1 MLIEKI
7 SSLQEKSYFHKEK
20 RFSKEKIMYDKLY
33 KYTGVIAGK
42 IFFNLL
48 VITILFLPGC
58 AMKFPV
64 PDETNQTILIIPV
77 ETRQTLGHFVFT
89 LDVSIK
95 GSSGNDGIIHT
106 VEPNPKMLFS
116 YNTKLKPG
124 KYKITK
130 LVMQAKP
137 GFKLGGGAKKRH
149 EKMKDKIEFE
159 LQKGKITIFDK
170 LILFQ
175 QPKSKLGKPAK
186 RGQNQQKKTDVE
198 KHLEKV
204 KMEKERKADQ
214 KAMKKQRVRQV
225 QLVNLDESFKAKIL
239 EELKEVEN
247 IDEWKME

>member
-1 MLIEKI
+1 MCLKLKINTDKITRITALNLI
-7 SSLQEKSYFHKEK
+7 FV
-20 RFSKEKIMYDKLY
+20 
-33 KYTGVIAGK
+33 TV
-42 IFFNLL
+42 LL
-48 VITILFLPGC
+48 LSGC

-89 LDVSIK
+89 LDVSIN
-95 GSSGNDGIIHT
+95 GSSGNQGINHT

-124 KYKITK
+124 KYKIAK
-130 LVMQAKP
+130 MVMQAKP
-137 GFKLGGGAKKRH
+137 GFKLGGGAKKRP
-149 EKMKDKIEFE
+149 EKMKDKVEFE
-159 LQKGKITIFDK
+159 LQKGKITIIDK
-170 LILFQ
+170 MILFQ
-175 QPKSKLGKPAK
+175 QPQSKLGKLPK

-204 KMEKERKADQ
+204 KRDKERKADQ
-214 KAMKKQRVRQV
+214 EAMKKQRVRQV

-247 IDEWKME
+247 IDQWKME